1 MKMFELIKT
10 IKFKTDKKGKK
21 LKKEIEIYI
30 KIELEKLHKKYKNIH
45 IDYEYYIEKIGNEKY
60 IYINFWKI
68 KKIEK
73 EGYYEI
79 KH

>member
-1 MKMFELIKT
+1 MKVSRKWLILAVFFLVINMAIATQYALTKV
-10 IKFKTDKKGKK
+10 
-21 LKKEIEIYI
+21 
-30 KIELEKLHKKYKNIH
+30 
-45 IDYEYYIEKIGNEKY
+45 DYEYYIEKIGNEKY